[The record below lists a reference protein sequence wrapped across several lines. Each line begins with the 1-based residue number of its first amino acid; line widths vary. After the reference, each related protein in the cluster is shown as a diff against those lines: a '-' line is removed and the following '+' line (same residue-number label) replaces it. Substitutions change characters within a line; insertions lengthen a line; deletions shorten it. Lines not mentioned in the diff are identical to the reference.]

1 MAITKQDKPSGT
13 IDKED
18 NCSEIISIESKP
30 SVTLDKEDRPK
41 SPRIGE
47 FGIGRFGAARFN
59 RTTGYEKIDKVD
71 KPTITLT
78 KEDKP
83 S

>member
-1 MAITKQDKPSGT
+1 MAITKQDKPAET
-13 IDKED
+13 I
-18 NCSEIISIESKP
+18 
-30 SVTLDKEDRPK
+30 DKEDRPK

-78 KEDKP
+78 KGDKP